1 MRFYTLAMLTIGQ
14 LARRVGLRPSALRYY
29 EAEGLLRPSD
39 RTEAGYRLYAPE
51 SADTVRLIQ
60 RAQRLGFSL
69 AEIRGLLAAWRSGDL
84 DNAELLATAEAR
96 YLALERQVTELRVQQ
111 HELELFLQDLRGP
124 DAEAA
129 QTAFGR
135 LVDRIC
141 ANPSAEP
148 PSHTVLDWLSA
159 YAECPLSGPAANAV
173 LPPCAAATSTSG
185 ARTRATTSSSSAT
198 TPPWPAPSA
207 SWPGWRPIAAP
218 TPATARNWPTATKA
232 TCSSPAAP
240 TPSSSLAS
248 SWPSKKKPLDFQPH
262 LKAYNQLGITNSERW
277 FRFFIPN

>member
-1 MRFYTLAMLTIGQ
+1 MLTIGQ
-14 LARRVGLRPSALRYY
+14 LARRVNLRPSALRYY
-29 EAEGLLRPSD
+29 EAEGLLEPSG
-39 RTEAGYRLYAPE
+39 RTEAGYRLYDPHTAG
-51 SADTVRLIQ
+51 TVRLIQ

-69 AEIRGLLAAWRSGDL
+69 AEIRALLSAWRAGDL

-141 ANPSAEP
+141 ANPTAEP

-159 YAECPLSGPAANAV
+159 YTDCTLSTE
-173 LPPCAAATSTSG
+173 AAAAALAPLRGRHVHIWREEDAYHILVVVGG
-185 ARTRATTSSSSAT
+185 AAGRDAAVGRALAELARLENDCQAHPHNGPEVVEDAEGYRLIARGPNAFILARLFLALEEE
-198 TPPWPAPSA
+198 TP
-207 SWPGWRPIAAP
+207 
-218 TPATARNWPTATKA
+218 
-232 TCSSPAAP
+232 
-240 TPSSSLAS
+240 
-248 SWPSKKKPLDFQPH
+248 
-262 LKAYNQLGITNSERW
+262 
-277 FRFFIPN
+277 

>member
-1 MRFYTLAMLTIGQ
+1 MRYHLAMLTIGQ

-173 LPPCAAATSTSG
+173 LAPLRGRHVHIWREDDAYHILLVGQDPAVAEALAAL
-185 ARTRATTSSSSAT
+185 ARLEDDCQTHPHNGPQLADSDEGHLLIARGDNAFLLARLFLALEEESA
-198 TPPWPAPSA
+198 
-207 SWPGWRPIAAP
+207 
-218 TPATARNWPTATKA
+218 
-232 TCSSPAAP
+232 
-240 TPSSSLAS
+240 
-248 SWPSKKKPLDFQPH
+248 
-262 LKAYNQLGITNSERW
+262 
-277 FRFFIPN
+277 